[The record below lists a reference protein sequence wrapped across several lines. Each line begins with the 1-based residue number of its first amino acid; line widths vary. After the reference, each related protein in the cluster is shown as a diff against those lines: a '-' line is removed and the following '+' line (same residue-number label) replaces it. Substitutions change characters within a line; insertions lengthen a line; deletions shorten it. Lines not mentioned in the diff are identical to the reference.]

1 MPRPT
6 PETPFMSK
14 VNDLRSQIEGR
25 GVDSSQEPP
34 NSETVA
40 EKIKALEQ
48 AMRDLEPVN
57 MLAIQEYDH
66 VKTRY
71 DFLAERRTTLSSE
84 SAKRSSIS
92 WKSTI

>member
-1 MPRPT
+1 MRA
-6 PETPFMSK
+6 
-14 VNDLRSQIEGR
+14 R

-71 DFLAERRTTLSSE
+71 DFLAERRTTLSR
-84 SAKRSSIS
+84 SAKRSSTS
-92 WKSTI
+92 WKSTIR